1 MTTIK
6 CLGVEYMVHEAA
18 NLFPFM
24 GDDELEVLA
33 NDVKARGLIFPIVH
47 RLRRAI
53 LPPQNRLSSISTAAT
68 TRWLAS

>member
-1 MTTIK
+1 MDGTPRPEGGAPMTTIK

-53 LPPQNRLSSISTAAT
+53 LPP
-68 TRWLAS
+68 